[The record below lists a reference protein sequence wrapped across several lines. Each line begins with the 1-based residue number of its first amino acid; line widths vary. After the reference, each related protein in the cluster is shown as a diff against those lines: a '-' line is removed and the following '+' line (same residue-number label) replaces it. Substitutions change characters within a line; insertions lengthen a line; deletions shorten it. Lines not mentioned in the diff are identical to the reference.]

1 MAGRIEIASESTN
14 EETLSVSYTCG
25 VCETILEDEDERNH
39 HPCFEAYKY
48 VYIDDNFY
56 IYPQCNDGQIIRK
69 SLVGDAEV
77 VVMETTPETTPTQA
91 QSPSE
96 ETSDWRNKKIREEE
110 QLIEEVSKRPAL
122 WNFKLPLV
130 ERNLQIKKK
139 LWEEI
144 YASMN
149 GTMDIPTMKKK
160 WKSLSDS
167 FRIHKNKQHQP
178 SGSAAARKNT
188 WMHFERMQFLND
200 VLLENDSTTN
210 IPVDIPY
217 ENIEE
222 SNDAENTIY
231 DGNSSSSGRGSRN
244 SKRRLSIDD
253 SVDGIIDRLSDA
265 LSQPVTVNVPPFMP
279 PAPSVDKATL
289 FGNLITAHLKE
300 LDPQLVDNV
309 MLQILQI
316 INAAKQKSNRN

>member
-110 QLIEEVSKRPAL
+110 QLIEEGSKRPAL

-139 LWEEI
+139 
-144 YASMN
+144 
-149 GTMDIPTMKKK
+149 
-160 WKSLSDS
+160 
-167 FRIHKNKQHQP
+167 F
-178 SGSAAARKNT
+178 
-188 WMHFERMQFLND
+188 
-200 VLLENDSTTN
+200 STTN